1 MDGIRNVAL
10 SFFSRVQVRLDDG
23 DDVFVV
29 GNGNG
34 FFNGNRFTGEV
45 FHSSR
50 SGKRQEK
57 VVPSCLLAG
66 GRPNS
71 AQRLCDLR

>member
-23 DDVFVV
+23 DEVFVV

-45 FHSSR
+45 FHSSS

-57 VVPSCLLAG
+57 WFQVVCWLEVGLNQCG
-66 GRPNS
+66 FM
-71 AQRLCDLR
+71 